1 MARVTRQG
9 QKVSL
14 GVFETAGDAA
24 VAYAKHMRE
33 PPSVPAAPPTSG
45 QAPAP
50 PAGAATLGSSPSAAR
65 AVAVA
70 VATTATATE
79 RAAQVGLVYN
89 KYIPVVVVVVLF
101 LLGMRVRFDTRFGER
116 TMK

>member
-9 QKVSL
+9 QTVSL
-14 GVFETAGDAA
+14 GVFETAVDAA

-50 PAGAATLGSSPSAAR
+50 PAGAAPLGSSPSAAR

-70 VATTATATE
+70 VATTATATATATANTTT
-79 RAAQVGLVYN
+79 RTQAYS
-89 KYIPVVVVVVLF
+89 
-101 LLGMRVRFDTRFGER
+101 VRC
-116 TMK
+116 